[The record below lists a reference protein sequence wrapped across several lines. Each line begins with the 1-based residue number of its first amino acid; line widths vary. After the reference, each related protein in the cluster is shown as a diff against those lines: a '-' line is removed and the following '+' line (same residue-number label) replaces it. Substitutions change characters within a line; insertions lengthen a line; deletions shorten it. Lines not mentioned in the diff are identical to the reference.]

1 MNNTMVLISGTS
13 RGLGSA
19 LYKYFTSKGFTTY
32 SINKNK
38 IGNNNFLID
47 LTARNIDIPILESV
61 FSKYKKI
68 IFISNASIISPMG
81 NFAEEGL
88 KSCIEDS
95 IYINYINPLNIIFS
109 IISKKKK
116 FIVINI
122 SSGAALSS
130 NEGLSLYSSS
140 KAAKHR
146 FIDILKKENLSNKD
160 ALYIDN
166 FDPGRMN
173 TDMQKELLSF
183 KNIPNKK
190 YSLSDTENVA
200 KKLFEIVN
208 KAL

>member
-109 IISKKKK
+109 IISTKKK

>member
-1 MNNTMVLISGTS
+1 
-13 RGLGSA
+13 
-19 LYKYFTSKGFTTY
+19 
-32 SINKNK
+32 
-38 IGNNNFLID
+38 
-47 LTARNIDIPILESV
+47 
-61 FSKYKKI
+61 
-68 IFISNASIISPMG
+68 MG

-109 IISKKKK
+109 IISTKKK